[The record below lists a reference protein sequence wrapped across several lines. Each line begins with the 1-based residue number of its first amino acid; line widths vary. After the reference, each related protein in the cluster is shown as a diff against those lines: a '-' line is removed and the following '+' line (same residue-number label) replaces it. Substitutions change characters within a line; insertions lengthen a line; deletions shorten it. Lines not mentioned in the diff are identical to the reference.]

1 MWYELYV
8 CACKQAGVQAL
19 VALQLTCCCEA
30 VIIVRC
36 IPFSTRFLKWTSE
49 LCIRGVSNCWM
60 GIWNGTM
67 EWKMEWN
74 SECITAVAA
83 NLCNWCCSIQVEL
96 RGVSLGLFYL
106 TSKVSWASSACFYI
120 QAWYYIVLLQAH
132 FLSYFCKARLSYK
145 KQQSGFARLLLW
157 NFYGQ
162 QCDGK
167 I

>member
-1 MWYELYV
+1 MEW
-8 CACKQAGVQAL
+8 
-19 VALQLTCCCEA
+19 
-30 VIIVRC
+30 
-36 IPFSTRFLKWTSE
+36 
-49 LCIRGVSNCWM
+49 
-60 GIWNGTM
+60 TM
-67 EWKMEWN
+67 EWKTEWN

-157 NFYGQ
+157 NFRETIVMEFSWPTMWWQ
-162 QCDGK
+162 ELVLDPQCLCFSLHMYISILPTSHNLSSSLNSSKRGPMHCTVASLRG
-167 I
+167 IPN